1 MASITSDKFPSLAEL
16 ISLLFSE
23 VKTKKINVL
32 TSDSP
37 NQDNL
42 NKYYLLVNLFCIS
55 AILLICTNNIFYC
68 ELCSKQ
74 LTMKPQKKYIWFL
87 RCHSLFKFS
96 LTQTH

>member
-23 VKTKKINVL
+23 VKTKKNVL
-32 TSDSP
+32 TNDSP

-42 NKYYLLVNLFCIS
+42 IKYYLLVNLFCIS

-68 ELCSKQ
+68 E
-74 LTMKPQKKYIWFL
+74 
-87 RCHSLFKFS
+87 
-96 LTQTH
+96 